1 MGVTILN
8 QTDRKIKPSEI
19 RAFLK
24 KVLGELDL
32 ERVSLSV
39 VFVDPETIRDYNRTY
54 RQTDA
59 YTDVMAFPGEG
70 DYLGDLVLCP
80 QIIEENALEFGFS
93 FEEELR
99 FVLVHGVLHL
109 LGYTDYTPEEKQQ
122 MYEKQREI
130 LRRIEDEEG

>member
-8 QTDRKIKPSEI
+8 QTDRKIKASEI
-19 RAFLK
+19 RTFLK
-24 KVLGELDL
+24 KVLGKMDLD
-32 ERVSLSV
+32 RVSLSV

-99 FVLVHGVLHL
+99 FVLVHGILHL
-109 LGYTDYTPEEKQQ
+109 LGYTDYTAEEKQQ
-122 MYEKQREI
+122 MYDKQNEI
-130 LRRIEDEEG
+130 LRRIEDEES